1 MPPPLPRGTANVI
14 PRLFPVQFGE
24 VRDAAPA
31 FRQKPRG
38 AGVRTT
44 TEAGVCRTSVSREGE
59 SGGSVRVDADPMDRS
74 RLAPD
79 RQHEQREAED
89 DHHRRN
95 HEREHEERIGHDD
108 VSTQLSFTL
117 KFRVTES
124 TNGVAVPFSTSG
136 A

>member
-1 MPPPLPRGTANVI
+1 M
-14 PRLFPVQFGE
+14 
-24 VRDAAPA
+24 
-31 FRQKPRG
+31 
-38 AGVRTT
+38 
-44 TEAGVCRTSVSREGE
+44 
-59 SGGSVRVDADPMDRS
+59 SGGSERVDTDPVGRP
-74 RLAPD
+74 RLAPHRED
-79 RQHEQREAED
+79 EEREAEH